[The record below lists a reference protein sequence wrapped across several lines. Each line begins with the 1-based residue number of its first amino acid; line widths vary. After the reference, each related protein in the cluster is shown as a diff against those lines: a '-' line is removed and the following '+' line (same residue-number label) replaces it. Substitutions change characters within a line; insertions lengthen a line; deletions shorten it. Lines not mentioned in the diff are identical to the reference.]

1 MLQKVNVVIFDFD
14 GTLSA
19 KDSNFEFFKYC
30 FKHSFKPWLF
40 LPWIIIIFGTSIF
53 NYSGVWWRQ
62 MIRFFLT
69 KDMIERYS
77 QDFTQQH
84 KKNRFKW
91 VKKQV
96 ALEKKRGNKVVLI
109 SASPDFLILPL
120 VDDICFDAILTS
132 VTNKTKPWKYDFLCY
147 EKNKVYALD
156 KWANEN
162 KYIPK
167 VIRTYS
173 DSISDMPIMQIAQE
187 QVWINKKTGTR
198 I

>member
-30 FKHSFKPWLF
+30 FKHSIKPWLF

-91 VKKQV
+91 VKRQV
-96 ALEKKRGNKVVLI
+96 ALEKKRGNKVLLI

-120 VDDICFDAILTS
+120 VDDIKFDAILTS
-132 VTNKTKPWKYDFLCY
+132 VTNKTKPWKYKFLCY